1 MAEESADALFVGTL
15 DRLTAEHP
23 HTDDP
28 RFAFMSNQ
36 WNNCELRFTQFCR
49 CTREL
54 GEDDPRCK
62 YQYYRAQTV
71 CHEFLLEDWME
82 HRHRGTCDLDIMP
95 DRQGW
100 RLPSDPREWKEK
112 HRVMVAVRLF
122 DEYDR
127 DDDSLIDL
135 IDLTSLFKNLAL
147 ELKLFFEVP
156 EDMEPSVDG
165 ITAKGTEIM
174 MRYERTGG
182 PLKLTFIH
190 FLPLFNE
197 FMDSLIADI

>member
-1 MAEESADALFVGTL
+1 MPLCAAWGVRHLRRRSKPIAAVRTFAGYASRIFGCVACNLLANQLSLLVHRSRPLSSAPVHASPLMAEESADALFVGTL

-28 RFAFMSNQ
+28 RFAFQSNQ

-95 DRQGW
+95 DRQVI
-100 RLPSDPREWKEK
+100 
-112 HRVMVAVRLF
+112 H
-122 DEYDR
+122 
-127 DDDSLIDL
+127 
-135 IDLTSLFKNLAL
+135 
-147 ELKLFFEVP
+147 
-156 EDMEPSVDG
+156 
-165 ITAKGTEIM
+165 
-174 MRYERTGG
+174 MRQ
-182 PLKLTFIH
+182 
-190 FLPLFNE
+190 
-197 FMDSLIADI
+197 